1 MLIFYRNS
9 TPHNNII
16 KARRQELNDYMQYHI
31 QNINGETFV
40 DRPEGN
46 NTYYTPKNK
55 QSKVI
60 NYCYRL
66 AKQKCIIKT
75 MNPKMAE
82 SKVVLEKRFRQ
93 SGACVATM
101 REDPSSGPEN
111 L

>member
-1 MLIFYRNS
+1 
-9 TPHNNII
+9 
-16 KARRQELNDYMQYHI
+16 MQYHI

-75 MNPKMAE
+75 MNPKKAG
-82 SKVVLEKRFRQ
+82 SKVVLEKWFHQ